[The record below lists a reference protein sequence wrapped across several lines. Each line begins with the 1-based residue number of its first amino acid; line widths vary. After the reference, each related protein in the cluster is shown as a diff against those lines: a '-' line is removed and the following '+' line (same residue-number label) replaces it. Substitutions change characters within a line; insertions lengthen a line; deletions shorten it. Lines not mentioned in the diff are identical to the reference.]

1 MENKRVTLFSGH
13 YGSGKT
19 NVALNYA
26 IYLKEKG
33 VDVEIYDMD
42 IVNPYF
48 RTLDGKDMLDKH
60 GIPLVVSDYAN
71 TNVDVPAMNSGAY
84 RMIHDKQKAAVVDV
98 GGDDR
103 GALALGRFE
112 KALKEEGNFDMLLV
126 INKYRFETQ
135 TADDVI
141 EIMKEIEEA
150 CRIPFTGIVND
161 SNLGQ
166 ETTKETVLKSL
177 NFANEVSQKT
187 GLPVKF
193 TCVEKKLYDELKNE
207 INNLVPIDVIHYGV
221 WCE

>member
-1 MENKRVTLFSGH
+1 MDAKRVTLFSGH

-33 VDVEIYDMD
+33 EDVEIYDMD

-84 RMIHDKQKAAVVDV
+84 RMIHDKSKLAVVDV

-135 TADDVI
+135 NAQDTL
-141 EIMKEIEEA
+141 EIMREIEYA
-150 CRIPFTGIVND
+150 CGIPFTGIVND
-161 SNLGQ
+161 SNLGK
-166 ETTKETVLKSL
+166 ETTAKTVLNSL
-177 NFANEVSQKT
+177 DFANEVSKLT
-187 GLPVKF
+187 GLPIKF
-193 TCVEKKLYDELKNE
+193 TCVERGLYDELKNK

-221 WCE
+221 WC

>member
-1 MENKRVTLFSGH
+1 MDARRVTLFSGH

-33 VDVEIYDMD
+33 EDVEIYDMD

-84 RMIHDKQKAAVVDV
+84 RMIHDKSKLAVVDV

-135 TADDVI
+135 NAQDTL
-141 EIMKEIEEA
+141 EIMREIEYA
-150 CRIPFTGIVND
+150 CGIPFTGIVND
-161 SNLGQ
+161 SNLGK
-166 ETTKETVLKSL
+166 ETTAKTVLNSL
-177 NFANEVSQKT
+177 DFANDVSKLT
-187 GLPVKF
+187 GLPIKF
-193 TCVEKKLYDELKNE
+193 TCVERGLYDELKNK

-221 WCE
+221 WC

>member
-1 MENKRVTLFSGH
+1 MEVKRVTLFSGH

-26 IYLKEKG
+26 IYLKDMG
-33 VDVEIYDMD
+33 LDVEIYDMD

-60 GIPLVVSDYAN
+60 NIPLVVSDYAN
-71 TNVDVPAMNSGAY
+71 SNVDVPAMNSGAY
-84 RMIHDKQKAAVVDV
+84 RMIHDLSKYAVVDV

-112 KALKEEGNFDMLLV
+112 KSLKEENNYDMLLV

-135 TADDVI
+135 NAEDTL
-141 EIMKEIEEA
+141 EIMKEIEYA
-150 CRIPFTGIVND
+150 CGIPFTGIVND
-161 SNLGQ
+161 SNLGK

-177 NFANEVSQKT
+177 EFANEVSKKT
-187 GLPVKF
+187 GLPIKF
-193 TCVEKKLYDELKNE
+193 TCVEKGLYNELKND
-207 INNLVPIDVIHYGV
+207 IKNLVPIDVIHYGV
-221 WCE
+221 WC

>member
-1 MENKRVTLFSGH
+1 MEAKRVTLFSGH

-26 IYLKEKG
+26 IYLKDMG
-33 VDVEIYDMD
+33 LDVEIYDMD

-60 GIPLVVSDYAN
+60 NIPLVVSDYAN
-71 TNVDVPAMNSGAY
+71 SNVDVPAMNSGAY
-84 RMIHDKQKAAVVDV
+84 RMIHDLSKYAVVDV

-112 KALKEEGNFDMLLV
+112 KSLKEENNYDMLLV

-135 TADDVI
+135 NADDTL
-141 EIMKEIEEA
+141 EIMKEIEYA
-150 CRIPFTGIVND
+150 CGIPFTGIVND
-161 SNLGQ
+161 SNLGK

-177 NFANEVSQKT
+177 EFANEVSKKT
-187 GLPVKF
+187 GLPIKF
-193 TCVEKKLYDELKNE
+193 TCVEKGLYNELKND
-207 INNLVPIDVIHYGV
+207 IKNLVPIDVIHYGV
-221 WCE
+221 WC

>member
-1 MENKRVTLFSGH
+1 MDTKRVTLFSGH

-33 VDVEIYDMD
+33 EDVEIYDMD

-48 RTLDGKDMLDKH
+48 RTLDGKDMLDQH
-60 GIPLVVSDYAN
+60 NIPLVVSDYAN
-71 TNVDVPAMNSGAY
+71 SNVDVPAMNSGAY
-84 RMIHDKQKAAVVDV
+84 RMIHDKSKLAVVDV

-112 KALKEEGNFDMLLV
+112 KALKEEGNYDMLLV

-135 TADDVI
+135 TAQDTI
-141 EIMKEIEEA
+141 EIMNEIEAA
-150 CRIPFTGIVND
+150 CGIPFTGIVND
-161 SNLGQ
+161 SNLGR
-166 ETTKETVLKSL
+166 ETTTKTVLASL
-177 NFANEVSQKT
+177 DFANEVSKQT
-187 GLPVKF
+187 GLPIKF
-193 TCVEKKLYDELKNE
+193 TCVERGLYEELKNK

-221 WCE
+221 WC

>member
-1 MENKRVTLFSGH
+1 MDAKRVTLFSGH

-33 VDVEIYDMD
+33 EDVEIYDMD

-48 RTLDGKDMLDKH
+48 RTLDGKDVLDKH

-84 RMIHDKQKAAVVDV
+84 RMIHDKSKLAVVDV

-135 TADDVI
+135 NAQDTL
-141 EIMKEIEEA
+141 EIMREIEYA
-150 CRIPFTGIVND
+150 CGIPFTGIVND
-161 SNLGQ
+161 SNLGK
-166 ETTKETVLKSL
+166 ETTAKTVLNSL
-177 NFANEVSQKT
+177 DFANDVSKLT
-187 GLPVKF
+187 GLPIKF
-193 TCVEKKLYDELKNE
+193 TCVERGLYDELKNE

-221 WCE
+221 WC

>member
-1 MENKRVTLFSGH
+1 MDTRRVTLFSGH

-33 VDVEIYDMD
+33 EDVEIYDMD

-48 RTLDGKDMLDKH
+48 RTLDGKEMLDKH

-84 RMIHDKQKAAVVDV
+84 RMIHDKSKLAVVDV

-135 TADDVI
+135 NAQDTL
-141 EIMKEIEEA
+141 EIMREIEYA
-150 CRIPFTGIVND
+150 CGIPFTGIVND
-161 SNLGQ
+161 SNLGK
-166 ETTKETVLKSL
+166 ETTAKTVLNSL
-177 NFANEVSQKT
+177 DFANDVSKLT
-187 GLPVKF
+187 GLPIKF
-193 TCVEKKLYDELKNE
+193 TCVERGLYDELKNK

-221 WCE
+221 WC

>member
-1 MENKRVTLFSGH
+1 MDAKRVTLFSGH

-26 IYLKEKG
+26 IYLKEEG
-33 VDVEIYDMD
+33 EDVEIYDMD

-48 RTLDGKDMLDKH
+48 RTLDGKEMLDKH

-84 RMIHDKQKAAVVDV
+84 RMIHDKSKLAVVDV

-135 TADDVI
+135 NAQDTL
-141 EIMKEIEEA
+141 EIMREIEYA
-150 CRIPFTGIVND
+150 CGIPFTGIVND
-161 SNLGQ
+161 SNLGK
-166 ETTKETVLKSL
+166 ETTAKTVLNSL
-177 NFANEVSQKT
+177 DFANEVSKLT
-187 GLPVKF
+187 GLPIKF
-193 TCVEKKLYDELKNE
+193 TCVERGLYDELKNK

-221 WCE
+221 WC

>member
-1 MENKRVTLFSGH
+1 METKRVTLFSGH

-33 VDVEIYDMD
+33 EDVEIYDMD

-71 TNVDVPAMNSGAY
+71 TNVEVPAMNSGAY
-84 RMIHDKQKAAVVDV
+84 RMIHDKSKLAVVDV

-135 TADDVI
+135 NAQDTL
-141 EIMKEIEEA
+141 EIMREIEYA
-150 CRIPFTGIVND
+150 CGIPFTGIVND
-161 SNLGQ
+161 SNLGK
-166 ETTKETVLKSL
+166 ETTAKTVLNSL
-177 NFANEVSQKT
+177 DFANEVSKLT
-187 GLPVKF
+187 GLPIKF
-193 TCVEKKLYDELKNE
+193 TCVERGLYDELKNK

-221 WCE
+221 WC

>member
-1 MENKRVTLFSGH
+1 MEAKRVTLFSGH

-19 NVALNYA
+19 NVALNWA

-33 VDVEIYDMD
+33 EDVEIYDMD

-84 RMIHDKQKAAVVDV
+84 RMIHDKSKLAVVDV

-112 KALKEEGNFDMLLV
+112 QALKEEGNFDMLLV

-135 TADDVI
+135 TAQGVL
-141 EIMKEIEEA
+141 EIKDEIEAA

-161 SNLGQ
+161 SNLGK

-177 NFANEVSQKT
+177 DFANEVSKLT
-187 GLPVKF
+187 GLPIKF
-193 TCVEKKLYDELKNE
+193 TCVERKLYEELKND

-221 WCE
+221 WC

>member
-1 MENKRVTLFSGH
+1 MDTKRVTLFSGH

-33 VDVEIYDMD
+33 EDVEIYDMD

-48 RTLDGKDMLDKH
+48 RTLDGKDILDKH

-84 RMIHDKQKAAVVDV
+84 RMIHDKSKLAVVDV

-135 TADDVI
+135 NAQDTL
-141 EIMKEIEEA
+141 EIMREIEYA
-150 CRIPFTGIVND
+150 CGIPFTGIVND
-161 SNLGQ
+161 SNLGK
-166 ETTKETVLKSL
+166 ETTAKTVLNSL
-177 NFANEVSQKT
+177 DFANDVSKLT
-187 GLPVKF
+187 GLPIKF
-193 TCVEKKLYDELKNE
+193 TCVERGLYDELKDK

-221 WCE
+221 WC

>member
-1 MENKRVTLFSGH
+1 MDAKRVTLFSGH

-33 VDVEIYDMD
+33 EDVEIYDMD

-84 RMIHDKQKAAVVDV
+84 RMIHDKSKLAVVDV

-135 TADDVI
+135 NAQDTL
-141 EIMKEIEEA
+141 EIMREIEYA
-150 CRIPFTGIVND
+150 CGIPFTGIVND
-161 SNLGQ
+161 SNLGK
-166 ETTKETVLKSL
+166 ETTAKTVLNSL
-177 NFANEVSQKT
+177 DFANDVSKLT
-187 GLPVKF
+187 GLPIKF
-193 TCVEKKLYDELKNE
+193 TCVERGLYDELKNK

-221 WCE
+221 WC

>member
-1 MENKRVTLFSGH
+1 METKRVTLFSGH

-26 IYLKEKG
+26 IYLKDMGK
-33 VDVEIYDMD
+33 DVEIYDMD

-60 GIPLVVSDYAN
+60 NIPLVVSDYAN
-71 TNVDVPAMNSGAY
+71 SNVDVPAMNSGAY
-84 RMIHDKQKAAVVDV
+84 RMIHDLSKYAVVDV

-112 KALKEEGNFDMLLV
+112 KSLKEENNYDMLLV

-135 TADDVI
+135 NADDTL
-141 EIMKEIEEA
+141 EIMKEIEYA
-150 CRIPFTGIVND
+150 CGIPFTGIVND
-161 SNLGQ
+161 SNLGK

-177 NFANEVSQKT
+177 EFANEVSKKT
-187 GLPVKF
+187 GLPIKF
-193 TCVEKKLYDELKNE
+193 TCVEKGLYNELKND
-207 INNLVPIDVIHYGV
+207 IKNLVPIDVIHYGV
-221 WCE
+221 WC

>member
-1 MENKRVTLFSGH
+1 MDAKRVTLFSGH

-33 VDVEIYDMD
+33 EDVEIYDMD

-48 RTLDGKDMLDKH
+48 RTLDGKNMLDQH

-84 RMIHDKQKAAVVDV
+84 RMIHDKSKLAVVDV

-135 TADDVI
+135 NAQDTL
-141 EIMKEIEEA
+141 EIMREIEYA
-150 CRIPFTGIVND
+150 CGIPFTGIVND
-161 SNLGQ
+161 SNLGK
-166 ETTKETVLKSL
+166 ETTKQIVLNSL
-177 NFANEVSQKT
+177 DFANEVSKLT
-187 GLPVKF
+187 GLPIKF
-193 TCVEKKLYDELKNE
+193 TCVERGLYDELKNE

-221 WCE
+221 WC

>member
-1 MENKRVTLFSGH
+1 MEAKRVTLFSGH

-26 IYLKEKG
+26 IYLKDMG
-33 VDVEIYDMD
+33 LDVEIYDMD

-60 GIPLVVSDYAN
+60 NIPLVVSDYAN
-71 TNVDVPAMNSGAY
+71 SNVDVPAMNSGAY
-84 RMIHDKQKAAVVDV
+84 RMIHDLSKYAVVDV

-112 KALKEEGNFDMLLV
+112 KSLKEENNYDMLLV

-135 TADDVI
+135 NADDTL
-141 EIMKEIEEA
+141 EIMKEIEYA
-150 CRIPFTGIVND
+150 CGIPFTGIVND
-161 SNLGQ
+161 SNLGK

-177 NFANEVSQKT
+177 EFANEVSKKT
-187 GLPVKF
+187 GLPIKF
-193 TCVEKKLYDELKNE
+193 TCVEKGLYNELKND
-207 INNLVPIDVIHYGV
+207 IKNLVSIDVIHYGV
-221 WCE
+221 WC

>member
-1 MENKRVTLFSGH
+1 MEAKRVTLFSGH

-26 IYLKEKG
+26 IYLKDMG
-33 VDVEIYDMD
+33 LDVEIYDMD

-60 GIPLVVSDYAN
+60 NIPLVVSDYAN
-71 TNVDVPAMNSGAY
+71 SNVDVPAMNSGAY
-84 RMIHDKQKAAVVDV
+84 RMIHDLSKYAVVDV

-112 KALKEEGNFDMLLV
+112 KSLKEENNYDMLLV

-135 TADDVI
+135 NADDTL
-141 EIMKEIEEA
+141 EIMKEIEYA
-150 CRIPFTGIVND
+150 CGIPFTGIVND
-161 SNLGQ
+161 SNLGK

-177 NFANEVSQKT
+177 AFANEVSEKT
-187 GLPVKF
+187 GLPIKF
-193 TCVEKKLYDELKNE
+193 TCVEKGLYNELKNE

-221 WCE
+221 WC

>member
-1 MENKRVTLFSGH
+1 MDNKRVTLFSGH

-26 IYLKEKG
+26 IYLKKQG

-48 RTLDGKDMLDKH
+48 RTLDGKSMLDEYD
-60 GIPLVVSDYAN
+60 IPLVVSDYAN

-84 RMIHDKQKAAVVDV
+84 RMIHDKSKAAVVDV

-112 KALKEEGNFDMLLV
+112 QALKEEGNFDMLLV

-135 TADDVI
+135 NADDTI
-141 EIMKEIEEA
+141 EIMKEIEYA
-150 CRIPFTGIVND
+150 CKIPFTGIVND
-161 SNLGQ
+161 SNLGK
-166 ETTKETVLKSL
+166 ETTKETVLKSIE
-177 NFANEVSQKT
+177 FANEVSKKT
-187 GLPVKF
+187 GLPIKF
-193 TCVEKKLYDELKNE
+193 TCVEKGLYEELKNE
-207 INNLVPIDVIHYGV
+207 IKNLIPIEVIHYGV
-221 WCE
+221 WC

>member
-1 MENKRVTLFSGH
+1 METKRVTLFSGH

-33 VDVEIYDMD
+33 EDVEIYDMD

-84 RMIHDKQKAAVVDV
+84 RMIHDKSKLAVVDV

-135 TADDVI
+135 NAQDTL
-141 EIMKEIEEA
+141 EIMREIEYA
-150 CRIPFTGIVND
+150 CGIPFTGIVND
-161 SNLGQ
+161 SNLGK
-166 ETTKETVLKSL
+166 ETTAKTVLNSL
-177 NFANEVSQKT
+177 DFANEVSKLT
-187 GLPVKF
+187 GLPIKF
-193 TCVEKKLYDELKNE
+193 TCVERGLYDELKNK

-221 WCE
+221 WC

>member
-1 MENKRVTLFSGH
+1 MEAKRVTLFSGH

-26 IYLKEKG
+26 IYLKDMG
-33 VDVEIYDMD
+33 LDVEIYDMD

-60 GIPLVVSDYAN
+60 NIPLVVSDYAN
-71 TNVDVPAMNSGAY
+71 SNVDVPAMNSGAY
-84 RMIHDKQKAAVVDV
+84 RMIHDLSKYAVVDV

-112 KALKEEGNFDMLLV
+112 KSLKEENNYDMLLV

-135 TADDVI
+135 NADDTL
-141 EIMKEIEEA
+141 EIMKEIEYA
-150 CRIPFTGIVND
+150 CGIPFTGIVND
-161 SNLGQ
+161 SNLGK

-177 NFANEVSQKT
+177 DFANEVSKLT
-187 GLPVKF
+187 GLPIKF
-193 TCVEKKLYDELKNE
+193 TCVERKLYEELKND

-221 WCE
+221 WC

>member
-1 MENKRVTLFSGH
+1 MDNKRVTLFSGH

-60 GIPLVVSDYAN
+60 NIPLVVSDYAN

-84 RMIHDKQKAAVVDV
+84 RMIHDKSKAAVVDV

-112 KALKEEGNFDMLLV
+112 KALKEENDFDMLLV

-135 TADDVI
+135 NAEDTLQ
-141 EIMKEIEEA
+141 IMKEIEYA
-150 CRIPFTGIVND
+150 CKIPFTGIVND
-161 SNLGQ
+161 SNLGK

-177 NFANEVSQKT
+177 EFANEVSKKT
-187 GLPVKF
+187 GLPIKF
-193 TCVEKKLYDELKNE
+193 TCVERGLYDELKNE

-221 WCE
+221 WC

>member
-1 MENKRVTLFSGH
+1 MDNKRVTLFSGH

-48 RTLDGKDMLDKH
+48 RTLDGKYMLDAH
-60 GIPLVVSDYAN
+60 DIPLVVSDYAN
-71 TNVDVPAMNSGAY
+71 SNVDVPAMNSGAY
-84 RMIHDKQKAAVVDV
+84 RMIHDKSKAAVVDV

-112 KALKEEGNFDMLLV
+112 KALKEEGNYDMLLV

-135 TADDVI
+135 NANDTI
-141 EIMKEIEEA
+141 EIMKEIEYA

-161 SNLGQ
+161 SNLGK

-177 NFANEVSQKT
+177 DFANEVSKKT
-187 GLPVKF
+187 GLPIKF
-193 TCVEKKLYDELKNE
+193 TCVERKLYDELKNE

-221 WCE
+221 WC

>member
-1 MENKRVTLFSGH
+1 MEAKRVTLFSGH

-26 IYLKEKG
+26 IYLKDMG
-33 VDVEIYDMD
+33 LDVEIYDMD

-60 GIPLVVSDYAN
+60 NIPLVVSDYAN
-71 TNVDVPAMNSGAY
+71 SNVDVPAMNSGAY
-84 RMIHDKQKAAVVDV
+84 RMIHDLSKYAVVDV

-112 KALKEEGNFDMLLV
+112 KALKEEKNYDMLLV

-135 TADDVI
+135 NADDTL
-141 EIMKEIEEA
+141 EIMKEIEYA
-150 CRIPFTGIVND
+150 CGIPFTGIVND
-161 SNLGQ
+161 SNLGK

-177 NFANEVSQKT
+177 DFANEVSKLT
-187 GLPVKF
+187 GLPIKF
-193 TCVEKKLYDELKNE
+193 TCVERKLYEELKND

-221 WCE
+221 WC

>member
-1 MENKRVTLFSGH
+1 METKRVTLFSGH

-26 IYLKEKG
+26 IYLKDMGK
-33 VDVEIYDMD
+33 DVEIYDMD

-60 GIPLVVSDYAN
+60 DIPLVVSDYAN
-71 TNVDVPAMNSGAY
+71 SNVDVPAMNSGAY
-84 RMIHDKQKAAVVDV
+84 RMIHDLSKYAVVDV

-112 KALKEEGNFDMLLV
+112 KALKEENNYDMLLV

-135 TADDVI
+135 DAEGTI
-141 EIMKEIEEA
+141 EIMKEIEYA
-150 CRIPFTGIVND
+150 CGIPFTGIVND
-161 SNLGQ
+161 SNLGK

-177 NFANEVSQKT
+177 EFANEVSEKT
-187 GLPVKF
+187 GLPIKF
-193 TCVEKKLYDELKNE
+193 TCVEKGLYNELKND
-207 INNLVPIDVIHYGV
+207 IKNLVPIDVIHYGV
-221 WCE
+221 WC

>member
-1 MENKRVTLFSGH
+1 MEAKRVTLFSGH

-33 VDVEIYDMD
+33 EDVEIYDMD

-48 RTLDGKDMLDKH
+48 RTLDGKDILDKH

-84 RMIHDKQKAAVVDV
+84 RMIHDKSKLAVVDV

-135 TADDVI
+135 NAQDTL
-141 EIMKEIEEA
+141 EIMREIEYA
-150 CRIPFTGIVND
+150 CGIPFTGIVND
-161 SNLGQ
+161 SNLGK
-166 ETTKETVLKSL
+166 ETTKQTVLNSL
-177 NFANEVSQKT
+177 DFANDVSKLT

-193 TCVEKKLYDELKNE
+193 TCVERGLYEELKNE

-221 WCE
+221 WC

>member
-1 MENKRVTLFSGH
+1 MDTKRVTLFSGH

-33 VDVEIYDMD
+33 EDVEIYDMD

-48 RTLDGKDMLDKH
+48 RTLDGKDVLDKH

-84 RMIHDKQKAAVVDV
+84 RMIHDKSKLAVVDV

-135 TADDVI
+135 NAQDTL
-141 EIMKEIEEA
+141 EIMREIEYA
-150 CRIPFTGIVND
+150 CGIPFTGIVND
-161 SNLGQ
+161 SNLGK
-166 ETTKETVLKSL
+166 ETTAKTVLNSL
-177 NFANEVSQKT
+177 DFANDVSKLT
-187 GLPVKF
+187 GLPIKF
-193 TCVEKKLYDELKNE
+193 TCVERGLYDELKDK

-221 WCE
+221 WC

>member
-1 MENKRVTLFSGH
+1 MDARRVTLFSGH

-33 VDVEIYDMD
+33 EDVEIYDMD

-48 RTLDGKDMLDKH
+48 RTLDGKEMLDKH

-84 RMIHDKQKAAVVDV
+84 RMIHDKSKLAVVDV

-135 TADDVI
+135 NAQDTL
-141 EIMKEIEEA
+141 EIMREIEYA
-150 CRIPFTGIVND
+150 CGIPFTGIVND
-161 SNLGQ
+161 SNLGK
-166 ETTKETVLKSL
+166 ETTAKTVLNSL
-177 NFANEVSQKT
+177 DFANDVSKLT
-187 GLPVKF
+187 GLPIKF
-193 TCVEKKLYDELKNE
+193 TCVERGLYDELKNK

-221 WCE
+221 WC

>member
-1 MENKRVTLFSGH
+1 MDAKRVTLFSGH

-33 VDVEIYDMD
+33 EDVEIYDMD

-48 RTLDGKDMLDKH
+48 RTLDGKNMLDQH

-84 RMIHDKQKAAVVDV
+84 RMIHDKSKLAVVDV

-135 TADDVI
+135 NAQDTL
-141 EIMKEIEEA
+141 EIMREIEYA
-150 CRIPFTGIVND
+150 CGIPFTGIVND
-161 SNLGQ
+161 SNLGK
-166 ETTKETVLKSL
+166 ETTKQTVLNSL
-177 NFANEVSQKT
+177 DFANEVSKLT
-187 GLPVKF
+187 GLPIKF
-193 TCVEKKLYDELKNE
+193 TCVERGLYDELKNE

-221 WCE
+221 WC